1 MLQNSWSAC
10 RTVLETQTPNVHT
23 KTKTETEPC
32 SVHPVAAKPGSVTQN
47 GGWPGVGDGSLADL
61 WQHSTNSHQTSTGH
75 RDVLQGVQHLLEVLA
90 SCGLRTMATPP
101 VGPWDINESS
111 TAGANLAAT
120 WLKVQKTQVESQPSM
135 QYACQLFAKHWKT
148 ATCLPGF
155 LVVFRWMCICL
166 PDSNG
171 GVINEDNHL
180 MSLLRT

>member
-1 MLQNSWSAC
+1 MAYWQICGSTAPIVIKQPPAIEMFFKVCSICLKSLPPADY
-10 RTVLETQTPNVHT
+10 
-23 KTKTETEPC
+23 EPFQR
-32 SVHPVAAKPGSVTQN
+32 H
-47 GGWPGVGDGSLADL
+47 
-61 WQHSTNSHQTSTGH
+61 
-75 RDVLQGVQHLLEVLA
+75 
-90 SCGLRTMATPP
+90 
-101 VGPWDINESS
+101 PWDHGISMNQ
-111 TAGANLAAT
+111 ALLVLGNLAAT

>member
-1 MLQNSWSAC
+1 MLSS
-10 RTVLETQTPNVHT
+10 
-23 KTKTETEPC
+23 PC
-32 SVHPVAAKPGSVTQN
+32 SGKPGSVTQN
-47 GGWPGVGDGSLADL
+47 GGWPGVGDGLLADL

-90 SCGLRTMATPP
+90 SCGLRTMTT
-101 VGPWDINESS
+101 PWDHGISMNQ
-111 TAGANLAAT
+111 ALLVLGNLAAT

>member
-1 MLQNSWSAC
+1 MAFWQICGSTAPI
-10 RTVLETQTPNVHT
+10 VI
-23 KTKTETEPC
+23 K
-32 SVHPVAAKPGSVTQN
+32 HPPAIEMFFKVKVFLGP
-47 GGWPGVGDGSLADL
+47 PED
-61 WQHSTNSHQTSTGH
+61 H
-75 RDVLQGVQHLLEVLA
+75 EVLA